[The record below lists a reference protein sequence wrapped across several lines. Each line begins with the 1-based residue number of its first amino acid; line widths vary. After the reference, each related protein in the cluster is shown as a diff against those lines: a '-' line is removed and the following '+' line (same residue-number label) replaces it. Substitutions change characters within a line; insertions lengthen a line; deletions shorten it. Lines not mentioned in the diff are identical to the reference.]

1 MSGGNAPQ
9 APRQTPEQT
18 PGQTP
23 GQAPGPSV
31 PGAPLARASDGGPP
45 RAVQPGLPARA
56 GPSRTE
62 WMAAGLKLAAALCA
76 LAAVGLVVR
85 PLLLGELSLT
95 PRMLTLQPTF
105 TEAPPVAEP
114 EPGTPAPP
122 QEPAQGSV
130 TREERADFDGAIL
143 MIDSEPSGATVLVDG
158 KDQGE
163 TPVSVGLEC
172 LPGKPVIVSISL
184 RGYERAKHTTLC
196 PHDALVKVTAQ
207 LKKSA
212 GRPSGKK

>member
-1 MSGGNAPQ
+1 VW
-9 APRQTPEQT
+9 T
-18 PGQTP
+18 
-23 GQAPGPSV
+23 
-31 PGAPLARASDGGPP
+31 GGP
-45 RAVQPGLPARA
+45 ASS

-62 WMAAGLKLAAALCA
+62 WLAAGLKLASALCA

-85 PLLLGELSLT
+85 PLLLGELSLK

-105 TEAPPVAEP
+105 SQEPVAAPRPVAAEP
-114 EPGTPAPP
+114 ETPAP
-122 QEPAQGSV
+122 QEPPPGSV
-130 TREERADFDGAIL
+130 VREERADFDGSVL

-158 KDQGE
+158 RDQGE

-172 LPGKPVIVSISL
+172 LPGTPVIVSMSL

-207 LKKSA
+207 LKKSSGKA
-212 GRPSGKK
+212 SGKK

>member
-1 MSGGNAPQ
+1 MSGTHAPQ
-9 APRQTPEQT
+9 APERAPEQL
-18 PGQTP
+18 PGQTAEPALP
-23 GQAPGPSV
+23 G
-31 PGAPLARASDGGPP
+31 GAPMARASDGGPP
-45 RAVQPGLPARA
+45 RPVQPGGPASP

-62 WMAAGLKLAAALCA
+62 WLAAGLKLASALCA

-105 TEAPPVAEP
+105 SEEPVAPPPVAAETPAPQEAPP
-114 EPGTPAPP
+114 
-122 QEPAQGSV
+122 GSV
-130 TREERADFDGAIL
+130 TREERADFDGAVL

-158 KDQGE
+158 RDQGE

-172 LPGKPVIVSISL
+172 LPGTPVIVSISL

-207 LKKSA
+207 LKKSPGKA
-212 GRPSGKK
+212 SGKK